1 MVVPRQTKSGA
12 FLARQA
18 AKYAADS
25 AYQLSRMKKLPGLAN
40 GITSVLKRN
49 AYIQGEVAK
58 PLDTFLK
65 KSSKAGNALTRAVD
79 TGSAIGKVG
88 GFFAK
93 YGALLSL
100 IAAIGVVQFV
110 NEIQGW
116 RNDQNEKGQESLS
129 RDLSKVLGKLNQ
141 YQQRIEANQVA
152 IKEFKQQDQRTRDR
166 IYAVEKQQ
174 PKIRDNAND
183 ALYEVRQGRKIID
196 GELAR
201 NKANI
206 QELKSQFERI
216 LGNAGNNF
224 QKTIEAQNAAFQKA
238 LQQAQYQIDRLTNT
252 ANKPSQENNEVTKL
266 NNEIKTLN
274 TRLAAAEKITKT
286 VPVAI
291 AKAVEV
297 SQDTAVKAVKAAF
310 APIQQAQRRWGVSVT
325 PATVTPATITY
336 SEGGIVV
343 PRFATVTPATVTYS
357 DFSTSDIGLQIKVN
371 QEREAETRERQ
382 IKAVSGGISATA
394 QATIDARRVA
404 DEALREAKIKG
415 VPVNTIEV
423 ERRLAETERKI
434 TADITGLKTRI
445 GDIDRVNETGNR
457 KIDGLDRKLDQII
470 PMLGGIPLIPGRVID
485 GIRPNLLTP
494 PQIEAATGNAIC
506 KSLNGGCGKA
516 SVDDAVGRINQHNT
530 NNTGSVLDAVNTGA
544 NAALLTGQQTIL
556 ARLGD
561 QLPGGIGGKLTR
573 FSQWLQLDR
582 ALNLLTFAAT
592 VHNAFQLSN
601 DIAVTLGSALSNVL
615 QLIGIKNDDGSA
627 LDIGQIINSTVE
639 NLVKGIVGAEN
650 YQQMS
655 QAFAKA
661 NRIYQASTNVLNSFL
676 NLSQTI
682 LQASELI
689 AAYTGRIGNA
699 LKKGGVIL
707 ENAYGWMNP
716 QPKFNRVTKF
726 LEGLQNGASTI
737 QMVTQAPLDVVNA
750 TTEFTTAATD
760 FVKAVKEDDKPE
772 NKPAPT
778 PEPDELKAKETEGKA
793 DSQPLDFDFSDLFDG
808 ED

>member
-1 MVVPRQTKSGA
+1 PLQTKSGA

-49 AYIQGEVAK
+49 AYLQGEVAK
-58 PLDTFLK
+58 PISEFAKNLPGK
-65 KSSKAGNALTRAVD
+65 GSAAIKIGNAGKTLAALI
-79 TGSAIGKVG
+79 AIGGAAFVVG
-88 GFFAK
+88 R
-93 YGALLSL
+93 
-100 IAAIGVVQFV
+100 IAYLQNIVNNASFQNFEYLNSEVQKSFDRYQKNVIAIRSV
-110 NEIQGW
+110 
-116 RNDQNEKGQESLS
+116 
-129 RDLSKVLGKLNQ
+129 
-141 YQQRIEANQVA
+141 EAQV
-152 IKEFKQQDQRTRDR
+152 KQFKQEDQRTRDR
-166 IYAVEKQQ
+166 IYAVERQQ
-174 PKIRDNAND
+174 PKIREDANN
-183 ALYEVRQGRKIID
+183 ALYETRQGRKIVEGKIAQANK
-196 GELAR
+196 ELAT
-201 NKANI
+201 
-206 QELKSQFERI
+206 LKSQFEKL
-216 LGNAGNNF
+216 LGNASDNF
-224 QKTIEAQNAAFQKA
+224 QRTISTTVENLQKA
-238 LQQAQYQIDRLTNT
+238 LERANSEVSKANTEVSKANGQIKDLSNKLTVI
-252 ANKPSQENNEVTKL
+252 E
-266 NNEIKTLN
+266 KTLN
-274 TRLAAAEKITKT
+274 T
-286 VPVAI
+286 
-291 AKAVEV
+291 
-297 SQDTAVKAVKAAF
+297 VKALPQATATAISTVQNGLIAAVRDNNRVV
-310 APIQQAQRRWGVSVT
+310 QQSVRRWGV
-325 PATVTPATITY
+325 TVTPATITPAQVTV
-336 SEGGIVV
+336 SDQSGLKVTPV
-343 PRFATVTPATVTYS
+343 TVTPAQVTYS
-357 DFSTSDIGLQIKVN
+357 DFSSSDIGDVIKEQQRRDKETLEREISALGGGVTVAANNANQAKLTALEALAEAKKKAFVDITPLQREIDKVKADIKADEVKFGSQIK
-371 QEREAETRERQ
+371 E
-382 IKAVSGGISATA
+382 
-394 QATIDARRVA
+394 
-404 DEALREAKIKG
+404 
-415 VPVNTIEV
+415 IE
-423 ERRLAETERKI
+423 
-434 TADITGLKTRI
+434 
-445 GDIDRVNETGNR
+445 RVNAEGN
-457 KIDGLDRKLDQII
+457 KKLDQII
-470 PMLGGIPLIPGRVID
+470 PILGLIPGRVANTIK
-485 GIRPNLLTP
+485 PNLLTA
-494 PQIEAATGNAIC
+494 PQVEAATGNAIC

-556 ARLGD
+556 SRLGD

-601 DIAVTLGSALSNVL
+601 DIGVTLGSALSNVL

-716 QPKFNRVTKF
+716 QPKFNRVSQF

-750 TTEFTTAATD
+750 VTETTTAATE

-778 PEPDELKAKETEGKA
+778 PEPDKIKA
-793 DSQPLDFDFSDLFDG
+793 DETLFKANSQPLNFDFSDLFDG

>member
-1 MVVPRQTKSGA
+1 MSLPTTTSGIKYLAEITKLSREFGYY
-12 FLARQA
+12 
-18 AKYAADS
+18 AKGVKQLADS
-25 AYQLSRMKKLPGLAN
+25 KALKSQFTAIKNGTTTARKLADTATKKVGVVEKVQNKLLEKVPGGGN
-40 GITSVLKRN
+40 S
-49 AYIQGEVAK
+49 
-58 PLDTFLK
+58 LD
-65 KSSKAGNALTRAVD
+65 KAGKAGGSLAALI
-79 TGSAIGKVG
+79 AIGGV
-88 GFFAK
+88 AAIVAIQ
-93 YGALLSL
+93 ALLQRVINDSTL
-100 IAAIGVVQFV
+100 NDLDYLRSETQKSFDRYQKTVIAIRSV
-110 NEIQGW
+110 
-116 RNDQNEKGQESLS
+116 
-129 RDLSKVLGKLNQ
+129 
-141 YQQRIEANQVA
+141 EAQV
-152 IKEFKQQDQRTRDR
+152 KQFKQEDQRTRDR

-174 PKIRDNAND
+174 PKIREDANN
-183 ALYEVRQGRKIID
+183 ALYETRQGRKIID
-196 GELAR
+196 GQLA
-201 NKANI
+201 KYASDI
-206 QELKSQFERI
+206 AALKSQFEKL
-216 LGNAGNNF
+216 LGTANNNF
-224 QKTIEAQNAAFQKA
+224 QKTIETTIASLQKA
-238 LQQAQYQIDRLTNT
+238 LQQANSQIESINT
-252 ANKPSQENNEVTKL
+252 KVNKPGSTNDIVKLNSEIEKL
-266 NNEIKTLN
+266 NN
-274 TRLAAAEKITKT
+274 RVVAAEKITKT
-286 VPVAI
+286 VPSAI
-291 AKAVEV
+291 QKAVEI
-297 SQDTAVKAVKAAF
+297 SGDTTVKAVNAAF

-325 PATVTPATITY
+325 PATVTPAQITY

-343 PRFATVTPATVTYS
+343 PRLATVTPAQVTYS

-371 QEREAETRERQ
+371 QERADDTLKRQ
-382 IKAVSGGISATA
+382 ITATA
-394 QATIDARRVA
+394 GGVSTAFEQIAQARAIADA
-404 DEALREAKIKG
+404 ALREAKIKG
-415 VPVNTIEV
+415 VPDTSQLES
-423 ERRLAETERKI
+423 RLKETDRQLA
-434 TADITGLKTRI
+434 ADISGLKTRI
-445 GDIDRVNETGNR
+445 GDIDRVNEAGN
-457 KIDGLDRKLDQII
+457 KKLDQFNGKLDQII
-470 PMLGGIPLIPGRVID
+470 PLLGLIPGRVATTIK
-485 GIRPNLLTP
+485 PNLLTA

-516 SVDDAVGRINQHNT
+516 SVDDAVSRINQHNT

-615 QLIGIKNDDGSA
+615 QLIGIKNDEGGA

-655 QAFAKA
+655 ETFAKA
-661 NRIYQASTNVLNSFL
+661 NRIYQATTNVLNSFL

-699 LKKGGVIL
+699 LRKSGEVL
-707 ENAYGWMNP
+707 ESAYGWMNP
-716 QPKFNRVTKF
+716 QPKFNRVTQF

-772 NKPAPT
+772 NQPTPT
-778 PEPDELKAKETEGKA
+778 PEPDQLKAVETASKLVSAGLELI
-793 DSQPLDFDFSDLFDG
+793 DLDFEAD
-808 ED
+808 E